1 MIKNLGKLSANG
13 LRLKFLYHNH
23 LFQAIDG
30 KKIIDLFM
38 LSNKSFMFIIS
49 CQMWSKNQQ
58 LLSIKTSEEYYSV
71 FKFKKRNFNFSF
83 KLTIAH

>member
-1 MIKNLGKLSANG
+1 
-13 LRLKFLYHNH
+13 
-23 LFQAIDG
+23 
-30 KKIIDLFM
+30 
-38 LSNKSFMFIIS
+38 MFIIS

-58 LLSIKTSEEYYSV
+58 LLRIMTSEEYYSV